1 MDSKEFIKF
10 RKRRNITQKQMALL
24 LGVANSS
31 VCIYEQGWR
40 NIPTH
45 VERQV
50 FFLIY
55 NMNGTKSTQKSCWI
69 VKKCPPEL
77 KKQWPAWEF
86 RAGKLCWL
94 INGTICDG
102 IVYKNW
108 KEKMKV
114 CRSCDVFK
122 INVVK

>member
-1 MDSKEFIKF
+1 M
-10 RKRRNITQKQMALL
+10 
-24 LGVANSS
+24 
-31 VCIYEQGWR
+31 
-40 NIPTH
+40 H
-45 VERQV
+45 
-50 FFLIY
+50 
-55 NMNGTKSTQKSCWI
+55 GTKSTQKSCWI

-77 KKQWPAWEF
+77 KKQCPAWEF

-102 IVYKNW
+102 TVYKNW